1 MRRLLLA
8 PAVLALAAATALT
21 ARRMEVGADQPYDIA
36 VLPRAAPLRWMSL
49 GHPTLAA
56 NLLWLRAVQYIGE
69 PRADRRGWE
78 KLYPVVDVIT
88 DLDPRHGYAYQVAGV
103 ILGGVGRV
111 AESNAILEKGMR
123 NVPDRYVLPLI
134 RAFNAFYYQ
143 DDWAA
148 AGCFAE
154 AAARAPG
161 APAHV
166 RATALAFDVKG
177 RRADRAVAFLT
188 EMRAEAQDDDS
199 RKAIDEQL
207 RQARIEAA
215 AEPVDEALARY
226 RRDHGLDPLWLGRLV
241 DEGYLP
247 AIPPDPAGGHWVV
260 GDGGRVHS
268 SVQPFRFRPAPR
280 HDQLPPEPRIQDSQR

>member
-1 MRRLLLA
+1 MRRIVPALA
-8 PAVLALAAATALT
+8 ALALAAATAAA
-21 ARRMEVGADQPYDIA
+21 ARRLDVAADQPYDIA

-69 PRADRRGWE
+69 PRADRRGWD

-103 ILGGVGRV
+103 MLGSVGRV

-123 NVPDRYVLPLI
+123 SVPDRYVLPLI

-148 AGCFAE
+148 AGRFAE
-154 AAARAPG
+154 AAARTPG

-177 RRADRAVAFLT
+177 GRADRAIAFLT

-199 RKAIDEQL
+199 RKAIDVQL

-215 AEPVDEALARY
+215 AEPIDAALARF
-226 RRDHGLDPLWLGRLV
+226 RRAHAVGPLWLGRLV

-247 AIPPDPAGGHWVV
+247 AIPPDPAGGRWFV
-260 GDGGRVHS
+260 GDDGRVHS
-268 SVQPFRFRPAPR
+268 SAQPFRFRPAPR
-280 HDQLPPEPRIQDSQR
+280 HDQLPPEPRIEDSQR